1 MRMDAIGLI
10 LYIVAAAGLAG
21 LLLLLAFVAGPKR
34 RSNPVKQLPFEC
46 GNVPHAVVRGR
57 FSVKFF
63 LVALLFILFDI
74 ELIFLFPWAVVFRT
88 LGLDGFISMVVFLA
102 FVFVGLI
109 YAWERGALQWQ

>member
-1 MRMDAIGLI
+1 MDAVGFL
-10 LYIVAAAGLAG
+10 LYVLAAAALAG
-21 LLLLLAFVAGPKR
+21 LLLLLAVSFGPK
-34 RSNPVKQLPFEC
+34 RSNPVKALPFEC
-46 GNVPHAVVRGR
+46 GNPPHAVIRGK

-88 LGLDGFISMVVFLA
+88 LGPQGLVSMVVFLA

-109 YAWERGALQWQ
+109 YAWMRGALRWQ